1 MQYVNH
7 CLVGRIFLLKF
18 QEFFGFVGLYLYC
31 KFSNIRICMLFL
43 HKMKYFQLL
52 GYPPTRAGGN
62 HSSLFM
68 WGETLFEHFLPQ
80 LYCTFL
86 LSDSLPGYVWEMETS
101 AFFFIVFCFVLFCC
115 RQSLACLELYIEQ
128 ASLELRSIYFCLAN
142 AGLKTYTT
150 TLHYCIVFIFKQLEN
165 PKFDTYS
172 TLNVLSSMGFTFF
185 S

>member
-1 MQYVNH
+1 MDYPACSGPWVPSPTPH
-7 CLVGRIFLLKF
+7 KPDIVAHACHPSTCLSPPAHACHPQNLESGD
-18 QEFFGFVGLYLYC
+18 QEFKV
-31 KFSNIRICMLFL
+31 
-43 HKMKYFQLL
+43 
-52 GYPPTRAGGN
+52 
-62 HSSLFM
+62 
-68 WGETLFEHFLPQ
+68 
-80 LYCTFL
+80 
-86 LSDSLPGYVWEMETS
+86 
-101 AFFFIVFCFVLFCC
+101 IVFCFVLFCC